1 MSEDKQKEIIEVKE
15 VEAERINREET
26 FRPRFKR
33 IRLSPLFLISVLIY
47 IISGIWG
54 LFICFAVVKNVFGP
68 IIAFLG
74 LIFFP
79 FILTLAPWYA
89 ALANHDFYPLLI
101 VYGGIIL
108 GTLCFRIAIRSTF
121 KSQFGE

>member
-15 VEAERINREET
+15 VEAERINHEET
-26 FRPRFKR
+26 FSPRFKR
-33 IRLSPLFLISVLIY
+33 IRLSPLFLISILIY
-47 IISGIWG
+47 VISGIWG
-54 LFICFAVVKNVFGP
+54 LFICFTVVKDVFGP

-89 ALANHDFYPLLI
+89 ALANHDFYPLLV

-121 KSQFGE
+121 KNQ

>member
-15 VEAERINREET
+15 VEAERINHEET
-26 FRPRFKR
+26 FSSRFKR
-33 IRLSPLFLISVLIY
+33 IRLSPLFLISILIY

-54 LFICFAVVKNVFGP
+54 LFICFTVVKDVFGP

-101 VYGGIIL
+101 VYGGVLL
-108 GTLCFRIAIRSTF
+108 GTLCFRTAMRSTF
-121 KSQFGE
+121 KR